1 MHPHAVKRPQCFVG
15 IDPGVTGAICA
26 IIEGAP
32 MPAIF
37 DMPVQQ
43 VTTGTKRKPTVRNVL
58 DMARFRGIMAKLKAE
73 YDIYAIVETT
83 AMRSAVRPAEPLING
98 KPHFCSVCHQPHMI
112 VNQGV
117 ASQGSFMRAGG
128 LIVGIIFGLG
138 IGYEEVAANV
148 WTAEVFHGRSEKLDH
163 RQLAA
168 ALYPAAAC
176 KLARV
181 KDDGRADAL
190 LLADYAKRRH
200 GAPF

>member
-1 MHPHAVKRPQCFVG
+1 MTAAAPFSTIRRPSCFVG

-43 VTTGTKRKPTVRNVL
+43 HTTGTKKKPTKRNVL
-58 DMARFRGIMAKLKAE
+58 DVIRLRNILAKLKAE
-73 YDIYAIVETT
+73 STDMYAVVETT
-83 AMRSAVRPAEPLING
+83 AMRSAIRPSGHTCPICRA
-98 KPHFCSVCHQPHMI
+98 PHMI

-117 ASQGSFMRAGG
+117 ASQGSFMKAGG
-128 LIVGIIFGLG
+128 MIVGVLVGLG

-148 WTAEVFHGRSEKLDH
+148 WTAEVFHGPSEKLDH

-168 ALYPAAAC
+168 ALYPVVAS

-190 LLADYAKRRH
+190 LIADYAKRRH
-200 GAPF
+200 CAPF